1 MRGLVDRITNRDR
14 IEELGATIKEQ
25 EVVLREK
32 ELVVE
37 EQAALLQE
45 LEEKAELLTGS
56 IRVLKMRFD
65 TIFPA
70 TTMEREVDER
80 GTK

>member
-1 MRGLVDRITNRDR
+1 MRGLVDRITNRDVV
-14 IEELGATIKEQ
+14 EELRDTLQERDLLIKEQ
-25 EVVLREK
+25 DVT
-32 ELVVE
+32 
-37 EQAALLQE
+37 LQE

-70 TTMEREVDER
+70 TTMEREIDE
-80 GTK
+80 